1 VLGLEG
7 GEGLDNELV
16 TSRFV
21 PVAEES
27 EDVGDELACREMRGG
42 EGAGDVC
49 NDMRM
54 VDSVV
59 CSVLVRREEE
69 SSAPGRGA
77 ERASD

>member
-27 EDVGDELACREMRGG
+27 EEREQAMW
-42 EGAGDVC
+42 V
-49 NDMRM
+49 MI
-54 VDSVV
+54 
-59 CSVLVRREEE
+59 
-69 SSAPGRGA
+69 
-77 ERASD
+77 